1 MLIGAL
7 IVLCLMVD
15 TVVNDGV
22 LMNGRKM
29 NERYSGMHRISRS
42 EAPRLYW
49 AALIIYG
56 AIVTSMVLLWYRRR
70 QYLILRLHSW
80 ASLAPLVPDHARN

>member
-1 MLIGAL
+1 VLIGAL

-70 QYLILRLHSW
+70 Q
-80 ASLAPLVPDHARN
+80 

>member
-1 MLIGAL
+1 
-7 IVLCLMVD
+7 MVD
-15 TVVNDGV
+15 TIVNDGV

-49 AALIIYG
+49 
-56 AIVTSMVLLWYRRR
+56 
-70 QYLILRLHSW
+70 LR
-80 ASLAPLVPDHARN
+80 